1 MGYIYEVRFVTKKG
15 GEKSRAIQVNA
26 TNQKDAIEQAKQV
39 WYADHSEH
47 MFTISAKKLKF
58 EVD

>member
-15 GEKSRAIQVNA
+15 GEKSWAIQVNA
-26 TNQKDAIEQAKQV
+26 TSQKDAIEQAKQV

-58 EVD
+58 ESD

>member
-26 TNQKDAIEQAKQV
+26 ANQKDAIEQAKQV

-47 MFTISAKKLKF
+47 MFTISAERLKL
-58 EVD
+58 EAD

>member
-26 TNQKDAIEQAKQV
+26 ANQKDAIEQAKQV

-47 MFTISAKKLKF
+47 MFTISAKRLKP
-58 EVD
+58 EAD